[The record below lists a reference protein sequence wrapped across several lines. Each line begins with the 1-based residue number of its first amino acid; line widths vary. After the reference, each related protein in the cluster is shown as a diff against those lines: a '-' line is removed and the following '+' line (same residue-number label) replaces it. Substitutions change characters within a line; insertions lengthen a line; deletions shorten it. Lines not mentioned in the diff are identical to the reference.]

1 MGRHD
6 LSPAKGSDAGGTPA
20 ATSSDPSMQKSDN
33 PADPFKKALAEA
45 TKVMADD
52 PEVNVTFTVDPPG
65 MGADTIR
72 LPQVSRRMTR
82 DEVLIARGTADAFA
96 LRRKFHDAGTHAR
109 YEPQGPMARE
119 LYEAME
125 TARCEA
131 MGARIM
137 PGTAGNI
144 DAKIGAE
151 AERKGYGQIRERAEA
166 PLSVA
171 AGYLVRHLA
180 TGRDMP
186 QGAQNVMDLWRGFI
200 ESSASETLDN
210 VGETLSDQAA
220 FARLARKVIQ
230 DLGYGDQLGDDPDTQ
245 DDSEGES
252 EQQEQDEESPDS
264 TGEEDSEDQDADS
277 QPDDSQ
283 DSQDSSQAQITIDD
297 LADVEMSDEAEL
309 PEGEAPLEPPPPAP
323 HSDADPNY
331 EVYSTDFDEEI
342 LASDLAE
349 PAELERLRAYLDQQ
363 LDPLKGAVG
372 RLANKLQRRL
382 QAQQNRSWEF
392 DREEGILDVAR
403 LARVVAN
410 PTTPLSFKVEKDT
423 EFRDT
428 VVTLLLDNSG
438 SMRGRPI
445 SIAAICADVLARTLE
460 RCDVKVE
467 ILGFT
472 TRAWKGGQSRERW
485 LQQGRPQGPG
495 RLNDL
500 RHIIYKP
507 ADAPWRRVRDNLGL
521 MMKEGLLKENI
532 DGEALEW
539 AHRRVI
545 GRPEARKILMVISDG
560 APVDDSTLSVNPAN
574 YLEKHLRDV
583 IAMVEKRKAVEL
595 IAIGI
600 GHDVTRY
607 YQRAVTITDVEQ
619 LAGAMTEQL
628 ASLFD
633 KDPRARARFKGLGR
647 AAAR

>member
-1 MGRHD
+1 M
-6 LSPAKGSDAGGTPA
+6 AKNE
-20 ATSSDPSMQKSDN
+20 N

-45 TKVMADD
+45 TKTLAND
-52 PEVNVTFTVDPPG
+52 PDLGVTYSVDPPG
-65 MGADTIR
+65 MTNDQVR
-72 LPQVSRRMTR
+72 LPQVTRRMTR
-82 DEVLIARGTADAFA
+82 DEVLLARGTADAYA
-96 LRRKFHDAGTHAR
+96 LRRRFHNESTSSR
-109 YEPQGPMARE
+109 YEPQGNMARD
-119 LYEAME
+119 LYDAME

-131 MGARIM
+131 MGARAM

-151 AERKGYGQIRERAEA
+151 ADRKGYGQIREASEA

-171 AGYLVRHLA
+171 AGYLIRHMA
-180 TGRDMP
+180 TGRDLP
-186 QGAQNVMDLWRGFI
+186 ASATNVMGLWKDFI
-200 ESSASETLDN
+200 EQSAGGTLEDLQD
-210 VGETLSDQAA
+210 VLDDQAKFA
-220 FARLARKVIQ
+220 KFARRIIE
-230 DLGYGDQLGDDPDTQ
+230 DLGYGDQLGDDPD
-245 DDSEGES
+245 DI
-252 EQQEQDEESPDS
+252 
-264 TGEEDSEDQDADS
+264 SEDQEDEASQDEDEQDQDDQSNADKEDNSEDADAS
-277 QPDDSQ
+277 PEQSQ
-283 DSQDSSQAQITIDD
+283 DEQQDASQATVNLDD
-297 LADVEMSDEAEL
+297 MADAEMGDEAEL
-309 PEGEAPLEPPPPAP
+309 PEGDAPMDPPPPP
-323 HSDADPNY
+323 PISDADPNY
-331 EVYSTDFDEEI
+331 MVFLTSNDEEI
-342 LASDLAE
+342 RAEDLAE

-363 LDPLKGAVG
+363 LEPLKGAVS

-382 QAQQNRSWEF
+382 QAQQNRSWLF
-392 DREEGILDVAR
+392 DLEEGILDAGR

-410 PTTPLSFKVEKDT
+410 PTTPLSFKQEKDT

-428 VVTLLLDNSG
+428 CVTLLLDNSG

-460 RCDVKVE
+460 RCQVKTE

-472 TRAWKGGQSRERW
+472 TRAWKGGLAREEW
-485 LQQGRPQGPG
+485 LKQGRPQQPG

-500 RHIIYKP
+500 RHIIYKG
-507 ADAPWRRVRDNLGL
+507 ADAPWRRTRPNLGL

-539 AHRRVI
+539 AHRRLMA
-545 GRPEARKILMVISDG
+545 RPEARKVLMVISDG

-607 YQRAVTITDVEQ
+607 YDRAVTITDVEQ

-628 ASLFD
+628 AALFD
-633 KDPRARARFKGLGR
+633 SDPRARARVMGMKR
-647 AAAR
+647 AS